1 MKIAVTSA
9 SGQLGRAIA
18 KKAIDEFGKDN
29 VIGVARTPEKASDL
43 GIEIRKGDYNSK
55 EDFLLALQ
63 GIDVV
68 VLISGMDLPDK
79 RIQQHRNVIAA
90 AKENQVGK
98 IVYTSIFGNV
108 GMCAFDAIINSNRQT
123 EKDIMESGL
132 QYAIGRNGLY
142 IEPDVASLDEYKK
155 ADAIINSA
163 GDGKCGYTTRNEL
176 ADAYVNMIK
185 NDALNGGT
193 YNLFGEI
200 ISQQQLAAAIN
211 DTYGTQLEYKAISVE
226 QYKNDRTAAHG
237 EVFGGII
244 AGIYEGI
251 RNGAFDVTSD
261 FKTVTGREHQSVASY
276 LEIQKSNSEKQNA

>member
-9 SGQLGRAIA
+9 SGQLGRTIA
-18 KKAIDEFGKDN
+18 KKAIDEFGRDN
-29 VIGVARTPEKASDL
+29 VIGVARTPGKASDL

-63 GIDVV
+63 GVDVV
-68 VLISGMDLPDK
+68 VLISGMDLPEK

-123 EKDIMESGL
+123 EKDIIESGL

-142 IEPDVASLDEYKK
+142 IEPDIEYLDEYKK
-155 ADAIINSA
+155 AGAIINSA
-163 GDGKCGYTTRNEL
+163 ADGKCGYTTRNKL

-185 NDALNGGT
+185 NNALNGGI

-200 ISQQQLAAAIN
+200 ISQQQLAAVIN
-211 DTYGTQLEYKAISVE
+211 NAYGTQLEYKAISVE
-226 QYKNDRTAAHG
+226 EYKKDRTAAYG

-251 RNGAFDVTSD
+251 RNGTFDVASD
-261 FKTVTGREHQSVASY
+261 FKTVTGREHQSIASY
-276 LEIQKSNSEKQNA
+276 LKTQKLNSEKQNA